1 MVANDV
7 TAEGAGFDVD
17 TNIVT
22 LIDRSGRVERLAKMR
37 KDDVALAILDRGRRP
52 PRISAREHRAVARQL
67 PRRR

>member
-7 TAEGAGFDVD
+7 TREGAGFDVD

-22 LIDRSGRVERLAKMR
+22 LIERSGRVERLAKMH
-37 KDDVALAILDRGRRP
+37 KDDVADAILDRIVELRN
-52 PRISAREHRAVARQL
+52 AREHSSATRQA